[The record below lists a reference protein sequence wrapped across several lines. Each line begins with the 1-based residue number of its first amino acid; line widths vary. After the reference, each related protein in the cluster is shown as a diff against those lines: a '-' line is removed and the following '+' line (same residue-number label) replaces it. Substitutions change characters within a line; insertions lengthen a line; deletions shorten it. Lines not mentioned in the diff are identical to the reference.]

1 MKTGLIKKAL
11 VKGLVAGLIVVLLT
25 VLYFFS
31 VRNKIGRTE
40 IDFLDVGQGDASL
53 LKLPNNKI
61 VLIDGGPDNLVLK
74 RLGENLPFYQRKI
87 DLIILSHFHDDHL
100 IGLVETIRRY
110 EVESIIYMRGM
121 ENSRLFQTF
130 LNEAKERKIN
140 LISLENEASIKYSE
154 NCLLKIL
161 NPLRLE
167 VKSDSNNSLITKV
180 DCSSLSA
187 LFTGDNNSKVEEAL
201 FKAGLVWPAKILKA
215 SHHGSKS
222 ANSELFLK
230 SANPDILIISVGAN
244 NRFGHPSAEILER
257 ADQLG
262 IKIKRTDFSG
272 TVEVYGAQ

>member
-11 VKGLVAGLIVVLLT
+11 VKYLVFGLLVILLT
-25 VLYFFS
+25 VLYFIS
-31 VRNKIGRTE
+31 IRNKLNRVE

-53 LKLPNNKI
+53 LKLPNNKT
-61 VLIDGGPDNLVLK
+61 VLIDGGPDNLVLR

-110 EVESIIYMRGM
+110 EVGSIIYTRGAESSWLLQM
-121 ENSRLFQTF
+121 F
-130 LNEAKERKIN
+130 LEEAKRRKIN
-140 LISLENEASIKYSE
+140 LISLKNEASIKYSK

-161 NPLRLE
+161 NPLMLE
-167 VKSDSNNSLITKV
+167 VKADSNNSLITKIE
-180 DCSSLSA
+180 CSPLSV
-187 LFTGDNNSKVEEAL
+187 LFTGDNNYKVEEAL
-201 FKAGLVWPAKILKA
+201 LKVRPVWPAKILKA

-222 ANSELFLK
+222 ANSESFLR
-230 SANPDILIISVGAN
+230 SVDPNILIISVGAN

-257 ADQLG
+257 ANRSG